1 MIAQRL
7 AEGAQSAFH
16 QDRGGD
22 NVGGVAPLE
31 LPEGRDSDS
40 VGAVLRLSSAWRER
54 WMCIP
59 VLVGSKWCGDGLYGA
74 FAFRMTR

>member
-31 LPEGRDSDS
+31 LPEGRDSDFS
-40 VGAVLRLSSAWRER
+40 RGCLAV
-54 WMCIP
+54 
-59 VLVGSKWCGDGLYGA
+59 K
-74 FAFRMTR
+74 